1 MLFNVV
7 INKTNTSRILFNAL
21 NNKLHLKI
29 LMIYN
34 NKKVISL
41 LVTLVQS
48 ITYRKKFLLN
58 KFHND
63 KTVNLKHTT

>member
-1 MLFNVV
+1 
-7 INKTNTSRILFNAL
+7 
-21 NNKLHLKI
+21 
-29 LMIYN
+29 MIYN

-63 KTVNLKHTT
+63 KTVNLKHTTWKP